1 MKPRSWSR
9 FLLITAV
16 CCCARAQT
24 PGPSTGLALPENVLR
39 KFYRQNALRGVPGI
53 AGAK

>member
-1 MKPRSWSR
+1 MKLRGWTR
-9 FLLITAV
+9 FPLITVV

-24 PGPSTGLALPENVLR
+24 PGPSTGLALPGNVLQ
-39 KFYRQNALRGVPGI
+39 KFYRQNALRWVPGI